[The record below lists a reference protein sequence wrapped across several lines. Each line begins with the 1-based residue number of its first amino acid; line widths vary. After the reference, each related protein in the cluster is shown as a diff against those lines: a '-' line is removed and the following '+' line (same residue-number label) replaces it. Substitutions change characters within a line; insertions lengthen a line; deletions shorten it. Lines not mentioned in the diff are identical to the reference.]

1 MTGLNGNVSCT
12 GCELGMIAV
21 REISADRD
29 RWRGEVLAK
38 QHLEEESNVK
48 KLEAENKRLR
58 EEIERLRQ
66 GQLPQEGK

>member
-1 MTGLNGNVSCT
+1 MRKFH
-12 GCELGMIAV
+12 I
-21 REISADRD
+21 
-29 RWRGEVLAK
+29 K
-38 QHLEEESNVK
+38 EESKVK